1 MLRIHFVVPLLAL
14 VAAAPDPTPGDPAV
28 SPRAANDRATNA
40 PAADAPLAKAI
51 NAQGFVAGKDKAAK
65 RRMLIRAQV
74 LLGRARFSPG
84 VIDGT
89 AGGNLTLAVKAFQ
102 TANGLSATGKLDRAT
117 WDKLTVDDAP
127 VVRAY
132 TLVEADV
139 AGPFAAAVEPGNYVQ
154 MSERPNM
161 TWTSALEAL
170 AERAHMD
177 ENLVKSLN
185 PGVAYD
191 KAGATIVVAN
201 VARTPLA
208 TVARIVVDKS
218 RNQLVAFDGAG
229 KLLASFPAT
238 VGSQERPAPD
248 GEWAVR
254 TVATAPDFTFDPTR
268 LTYQPKAGAIPTGKL
283 KIKPGPNNPVG
294 STWIDLTKDT
304 YGIHGSPDAR
314 LVGKRAS
321 NGCVRLTNWDAKDLA
336 AAVKAGTKV
345 VFGGVETRAT
355 T

>member
-1 MLRIHFVVPLLAL
+1 MSRISLLLPILAL
-14 VAAAPDPTPGDPAV
+14 VAAAPAPPAKPVPTAE
-28 SPRAANDRATNA
+28 S
-40 PAADAPLAKAI
+40 PLAEAI
-51 NAQGFVAGKDKAAK
+51 NTQAFVATRDKAAT

-74 LLGRARFSPG
+74 LLDRAHFSPG
-84 VIDGT
+84 VIDGK
-89 AGGNLTLAVKAFQ
+89 AGGNLILALRGFQ
-102 TANGLSATGKLDRAT
+102 AARGLPVTGKLDKAT
-117 WDKLTVDDAP
+117 WEKLTVDAEP
-127 VVRAY
+127 VLRAY
-132 TLVEADV
+132 TLVDADV
-139 AGPFAAAVEPGNYVQ
+139 AGPFAAPVEPGNYVQ

-161 TWTSALEAL
+161 TWTSALESL

-177 ENLVKSLN
+177 ETLVGALN

-201 VARTPLA
+201 TARAPLP
-208 TVARIVVDKS
+208 TVARVVIDKTQNS
-218 RNQLVAFDGAG
+218 LTAYDAANKLVAAY
-229 KLLASFPAT
+229 PAT

-268 LTYQPKAGAIPTGKL
+268 LTYKPKAGAVPEGKL

-294 STWIDLTKDT
+294 GTWIDLTKDT